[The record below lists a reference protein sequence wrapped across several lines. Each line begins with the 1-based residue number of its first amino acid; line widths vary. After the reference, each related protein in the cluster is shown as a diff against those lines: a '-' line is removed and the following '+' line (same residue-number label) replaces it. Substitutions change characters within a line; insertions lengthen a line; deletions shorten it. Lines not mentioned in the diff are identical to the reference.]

1 MKHLILLNSL
11 PCYKCTDAR
20 TDSVNLEQDWLK
32 CLHCNDSL
40 YKPTQLIYKHTLTT
54 DISGNMFHVK
64 HPFPFDLKTSL
75 QICGQSQV
83 FQIIRYDWIKCFPAA
98 RFSAQTDSAYLQ
110 ILETINIGNMF
121 HVKHPSQ
128 FDRKTS
134 IQICKQSQLS
144 WTLLIELEHSNSI
157 DIRGNMFHVKHI
169 AYSAEIYPANVLRI
183 AWYRKNRCDN
193 KMFCLK
199 HLLSLIDLY
208 SDNSAE

>member
-20 TDSVNLEQDWLK
+20 TDSVNLGQDWLK

-83 FQIIRYDWIKCFPAA
+83 FQIIRYDWIKCFHC
-98 RFSAQTDSAYLQ
+98 ST
-110 ILETINIGNMF
+110 ILRTN
-121 HVKHPSQ
+121 
-128 FDRKTS
+128 
-134 IQICKQSQLS
+134 
-144 WTLLIELEHSNSI
+144 W
-157 DIRGNMFHVKHI
+157 
-169 AYSAEIYPANVLRI
+169 
-183 AWYRKNRCDN
+183 
-193 KMFCLK
+193 
-199 HLLSLIDLY
+199 LSLFTNSRDHQYRQHVSCEASISIWQENINTNMQAIAAILDT
-208 SDNSAE
+208 SDRAWAS